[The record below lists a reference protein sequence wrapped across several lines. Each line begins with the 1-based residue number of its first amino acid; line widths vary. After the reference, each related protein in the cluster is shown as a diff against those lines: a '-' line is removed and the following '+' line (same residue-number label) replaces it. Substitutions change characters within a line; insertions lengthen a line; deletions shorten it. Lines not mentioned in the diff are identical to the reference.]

1 MDLSHWDLVGAFSLH
16 EAACLASGFDPKL
29 KEITPNHEAKASLLR
44 QLMNSAHDSAIKHA
58 RWYLRS
64 QFEEDSMFFEKPV
77 ESGDLQSIE
86 LQRRLHTCL
95 GLKTPLG
102 DFEPER
108 PTFSRE
114 MLGVWLEEKG
124 YQSPYSFIRQPRQG
138 QSEEQKPLTPKER
151 TTLLIITYLLAEAAK
166 IDILKASKAASAL
179 VSIAETKGIQIG
191 QRTIEEHLKKIPDA
205 LEKRGKPEA

>member
-29 KEITPNHEAKASLLR
+29 KEITPNQEAKASLLR

-64 QFEEDSMFFEKPV
+64 QFEEDAMFFEKPV

-102 DFEPER
+102 DYEPER

-114 MLGVWLEEKG
+114 TLSAWLEEKG
-124 YQSPYSFIRQPRQG
+124 YQSPYSFIRRPREG
-138 QSEEQKPLTPKER
+138 QSEEQKPLMAKER
-151 TTLLIITYLLAEAAK
+151 TSLLTVIALLAEEAR
-166 IDILKASKAASAL
+166 IDISKPSKAAATIL
-179 VSIAETKGIQIG
+179 KLAETQGINIA

-205 LEKRGKPEA
+205 LEKRGKTEA